1 MNVHVPGQPE
11 MDNEP
16 LTWFWCLIGGMGI
29 YSILAVI
36 FGKHY
41 GLI

>member
-1 MNVHVPGQPE
+1 

-29 YSILAVI
+29 YSVLAVI
-36 FGKHY
+36 FGKRY